1 MTSFGVE
8 SSGGTLFAESV
19 MPNGAKAPLSVL
31 VVSAAQVFIL
41 AQVPPPPPT
50 PRDNVREVIH
60 GVEIVDPYR
69 WLEDQDGPQTREWVA
84 AQNSYTR
91 SLLNPLPMRERIY
104 ERLMNMHR
112 HDGISEPEEENGRY
126 FFMKRAADQDLW
138 SICVRKG
145 SNGPDE
151 LLIDPQPLSSD
162 QTTSVTF
169 EGATQDG
176 KMLAYGVRRGG
187 EDETEI
193 HVFDVASRHDL
204 PDRLPRALYLGL
216 SWEKDGRAF
225 YYSRAQRDVGKRI
238 YRHVLGTDPAQDP
251 EIFGKN
257 YGPDVWVSP
266 FASRDGRY
274 LLATVQKGW
283 QSSELFLQDLAR
295 HGPFRPLVTGIAA
308 RFEAQFA
315 GDNLIAQTDW
325 QAPRSRLVK
334 IALRQPEPGNWREI
348 VPPQEDAI
356 EDFAVI
362 GQKVFVHYLHNVTSR
377 IAIFSLDGQPLGEV
391 ALPSMGSAG
400 IYGRWGDDEGIL
412 SFSSFTTPYSLFR
425 YSASTGERALWYRD
439 SVTFDSNAFETE
451 QVWYSSK
458 DGTRVPMFL
467 VHRKGLKPDGQLP
480 TLLYGYGGFDVSMTP
495 AFSYRAAW
503 WVEQGGLYA
512 LANIRGGGEFGEAW
526 HRAGMLDK
534 KQNVFDDFIA
544 GAKWLIENGYT
555 NPERL
560 AIWGG
565 SNGGLLMGAVL
576 TQRPDLFRAVVC
588 EYPDLDMVRYYQF
601 TKNNNPPALLEYGNA
616 SNPAQFKF
624 LYAYSPYQHVQPETK
639 YPAVLLMSGDG
650 DTRVP
655 PQQARKMAARLQAA
669 TNSGRPVLLLYDSK
683 AGHSGGKP
691 LRKVVQDLSLELS
704 FLAWQLAM
712 K

>member
-1 MTSFGVE
+1 
-8 SSGGTLFAESV
+8 
-19 MPNGAKAPLSVL
+19 
-31 VVSAAQVFIL
+31 
-41 AQVPPPPPT
+41 
-50 PRDNVREVIH
+50 
-60 GVEIVDPYR
+60 
-69 WLEDQDGPQTREWVA
+69 
-84 AQNSYTR
+84 
-91 SLLNPLPMRERIY
+91 
-104 ERLMNMHR
+104 
-112 HDGISEPEEENGRY
+112 
-126 FFMKRAADQDLW
+126 
-138 SICVRKG
+138 
-145 SNGPDE
+145 
-151 LLIDPQPLSSD
+151 
-162 QTTSVTF
+162 
-169 EGATQDG
+169 
-176 KMLAYGVRRGG
+176 
-187 EDETEI
+187 
-193 HVFDVASRHDL
+193 
-204 PDRLPRALYLGL
+204 
-216 SWEKDGRAF
+216 
-225 YYSRAQRDVGKRI
+225 
-238 YRHVLGTDPAQDP
+238 
-251 EIFGKN
+251 
-257 YGPDVWVSP
+257 
-266 FASRDGRY
+266 
-274 LLATVQKGW
+274 
-283 QSSELFLQDLAR
+283 
-295 HGPFRPLVTGIAA
+295 
-308 RFEAQFA
+308 
-315 GDNLIAQTDW
+315 
-325 QAPRSRLVK
+325 
-334 IALRQPEPGNWREI
+334 
-348 VPPQEDAI
+348 
-356 EDFAVI
+356 
-362 GQKVFVHYLHNVTSR
+362 
-377 IAIFSLDGQPLGEV
+377 
-391 ALPSMGSAG
+391 MGSAG

-544 GAKWLIENGYT
+544 GAQWLIENGYT

-669 TNSGRPVLLLYDSK
+669 TRSGRPVLLLYDTK

-691 LRKVVQDLSLELS
+691 LGKMVQDLSLELS
-704 FLAWQLAM
+704 FLAWQLGM

>member
-1 MTSFGVE
+1 MLVGVAQL
-8 SSGGTLFAESV
+8 SG
-19 MPNGAKAPLSVL
+19 
-31 VVSAAQVFIL
+31 L
-41 AQVPPPPPT
+41 AQIPPPPRT
-50 PRDNVREVIH
+50 VQDNVREVIY
-60 GVEIVDPYR
+60 GVEIIDPYR
-69 WLEDQDGPQTREWVA
+69 WLEDQDSPETREWIA
-84 AQNSYTR
+84 AQNAYTQ
-91 SLLNPLPMRERIY
+91 SLLDPLPMRERIY
-104 ERLMNMHR
+104 KRLMEMYR
-112 HDGISEPEEENGRY
+112 HESISEPEEENGRY
-126 FFMKRAADQDLW
+126 FFSMRGADQDLW
-138 SICVRKG
+138 SIYVREG
-145 SNGPDE
+145 ADGPNQ
-151 LLIDPQPLSSD
+151 LLVDPQPLSPD
-162 QTTSVTF
+162 HTTSVTLD
-169 EGATQDG
+169 GASQDG
-176 KMLAYGVRRGG
+176 RLLAYGVRRGG

-193 HVFDVASRHDL
+193 HIVEVGSRRDL

-216 SWEKDGRAF
+216 SWEKDGRVF
-225 YYSRAQRDVGKRI
+225 YYARAQRDTGKRI
-238 YRHVLGTDPAQDP
+238 YRHVLGTDPAQDA
-251 EIFGKN
+251 EIFGKG

-266 FASRDGRY
+266 YASRDGRY
-274 LLATVQKGW
+274 LLAIVQKGW
-283 QSSELFLQDLAR
+283 ENSELFLQDLAQ
-295 HGPFRPLVTGIAA
+295 HGPFRPLVAGIAA
-308 RFEAQFA
+308 RFEPQFA
-315 GDNLIAQTDW
+315 GDSLVVQTDW
-325 QAPRSRLVK
+325 QAPKSRIVMLD
-334 IALRQPEPGNWREI
+334 LHHPEPTNWCEI
-348 VPPQEDAI
+348 VPAREDAI

-377 IAIFSLDGQPLGEV
+377 IDIFSLDGQHLGDV
-391 ALPSMGSAG
+391 SLPSLGSAG

-412 SFSSFTTPYSLFR
+412 YFSSFTTPYSLFR
-425 YSASTGERALWYRD
+425 YSVSTGKRELWYRD
-439 SVTFDSNAFETE
+439 AVPFDSNAFETE

-503 WVEQGGLYA
+503 WVEQGGLYT

-544 GAKWLIENGYT
+544 GAQWLIENGYT

-704 FLAWQLAM
+704 FLAWQIAT